1 MVFFFNIFLFES
13 KKSNFYDIIRIVGGD
28 IVQEEIE
35 AFKTYLLIDKKYS
48 NNTIIS
54 YENDLKKFNYYTNK
68 SISLISKQDIL
79 DVLKKLH
86 DENLSNASINHFITS
101 VRSFYKFLIINKL
114 VKENVMDFIA
124 TPKRDKHLPK
134 VLSEE
139 EINKLLNIS
148 LHNAFDYRNK
158 AILELMYATG
168 LRAGELTELKI
179 NDIDLNMAVVRTIG
193 KGRKERIIPLGDY
206 ALYYLK
212 IYLSEYRSQLLKRT
226 LSDYLFLNNHGRKL
240 SRQGLFKIIQSL
252 AHQQQIKKEISPHT
266 LRHSFATHL
275 LNGGADLRSI
285 QELLG
290 HSDISTTQ
298 IYTHISN
305 QRLNK
310 DYHQFHPHG

>member
-1 MVFFFNIFLFES
+1 M
-13 KKSNFYDIIRIVGGD
+13 K
-28 IVQEEIE
+28 EEID

-48 NNTIIS
+48 NNTIVS
-54 YENDLKKFNYYTNK
+54 YENDLKKFDYHVK
-68 SISLISKQDIL
+68 KQISAISKQDIL
-79 DVLKKLH
+79 DVLKKLN
-86 DENLSNASINHFITS
+86 DEGLSDASINHFIS
-101 VRSFYKFLIINKL
+101 SIRSFYKFLVINKI

-124 TPKRDKHLPK
+124 PPKRNKHLPK
-134 VLSEE
+134 VLSIEE
-139 EINKLLNIS
+139 MNKLLNIP
-148 LHNAFDYRNK
+148 LNNAFDYRNK

-168 LRAGELTELKI
+168 LRASELSELKV
-179 NDIDLNMAVVRTIG
+179 NDVNLNMAIVRTLG
-193 KGRKERIIPLGDY
+193 KGSKERVIPLGDY

-212 IYLSEYRSQLLKRT
+212 TYLNDSRSQLLKRH
-226 LSDYLFLNNHGRKL
+226 LSDYLFLNNHGKKL

-252 AHQQQIKKEISPHT
+252 ARQQQINKEISPHT

-305 QRLNK
+305 QKLNE

>member
-1 MVFFFNIFLFES
+1 MKV
-13 KKSNFYDIIRIVGGD
+13 KSYFYVIINIVGGD
-28 IVQEEIE
+28 IMKEEID

-48 NNTIIS
+48 NNTIMS
-54 YENDLKKFNYYTNK
+54 YENDLKKFDYHVQK
-68 SISLISKQDIL
+68 QISTISKQDIL
-79 DVLKKLH
+79 DVLKKLN
-86 DENLSNASINHFITS
+86 DENLSDASINHFISS
-101 VRSFYKFLIINKL
+101 VRSFYKFLVINKF
-114 VKENVMDFIA
+114 VKENIMDFIA
-124 TPKRDKHLPK
+124 SPKRNKHLPK
-134 VLSEE
+134 VLSIE
-139 EINKLLNIS
+139 EINKLLNIP
-148 LHNAFDYRNK
+148 LNNAFDYRNK

-168 LRAGELTELKI
+168 LRVSELSELKV
-179 NDIDLNMAVVRTIG
+179 NDVNLNMAIVRTLG
-193 KGRKERIIPLGDY
+193 KGSKERVIPLGDY

-212 IYLSEYRSQLLKRT
+212 IYLNDYRSQLLKRH
-226 LSDYLFLNNHGRKL
+226 LSDYLFLNNHGKKL

-252 AHQQQIKKEISPHT
+252 AHQQQINKEISPHT

-305 QRLNK
+305 QKLNE

>member
-1 MVFFFNIFLFES
+1 M
-13 KKSNFYDIIRIVGGD
+13 KSYFYVIINIVGGD
-28 IVQEEIE
+28 IMKEEID

-48 NNTIIS
+48 NNTIMS
-54 YENDLKKFNYYTNK
+54 YENDLKKFDYHVQK
-68 SISLISKQDIL
+68 QISTISKQDIL
-79 DVLKKLH
+79 DVLKKLN
-86 DENLSNASINHFITS
+86 DENLSDASINHFISS
-101 VRSFYKFLIINKL
+101 VRSFYKFLVINKF
-114 VKENVMDFIA
+114 VKENIMDFIA
-124 TPKRDKHLPK
+124 SPKRNKHLPK
-134 VLSEE
+134 VLSIE
-139 EINKLLNIS
+139 EINKLLNIP
-148 LHNAFDYRNK
+148 LNNAFDYRNK

-168 LRAGELTELKI
+168 LRVSELSELKV
-179 NDIDLNMAVVRTIG
+179 NDVNLNMAIVRTLG
-193 KGRKERIIPLGDY
+193 KGSKERVIPLGDY

-212 IYLSEYRSQLLKRT
+212 IYLNDYRSQLLKRH
-226 LSDYLFLNNHGRKL
+226 LSDYLFLNNHGKKL

-252 AHQQQIKKEISPHT
+252 AHQQQINKEISPHT

-305 QRLNK
+305 QKLNE

>member
-1 MVFFFNIFLFES
+1 M
-13 KKSNFYDIIRIVGGD
+13 KSYFYVIINIVGGD
-28 IVQEEIE
+28 IMKEEID

-48 NNTIIS
+48 NNTIMS
-54 YENDLKKFNYYTNK
+54 YENDLKKFDYHVQK
-68 SISLISKQDIL
+68 QISTISKQDIL
-79 DVLKKLH
+79 DVLKKLN
-86 DENLSNASINHFITS
+86 DENLSDASINHFISS
-101 VRSFYKFLIINKL
+101 VRSFYKFLVINKF
-114 VKENVMDFIA
+114 VKENIMDFIA
-124 TPKRDKHLPK
+124 PPKRKKYLPK
-134 VLSEE
+134 VLSIE
-139 EINKLLNIS
+139 EINKLLNIP
-148 LHNAFDYRNK
+148 LNNAFDYRNK

-168 LRAGELTELKI
+168 LRASELSELKV
-179 NDIDLNMAVVRTIG
+179 NDVNLNMAIVRTLG
-193 KGRKERIIPLGDY
+193 KGSKERVIPLGDY

-212 IYLSEYRSQLLKRT
+212 TYLNDYRSQLLKRH
-226 LSDYLFLNNHGRKL
+226 LSDYLFLNNHGKKL

-252 AHQQQIKKEISPHT
+252 AHQQQINKEISPHT

-305 QRLNK
+305 QKLNE

>member
-1 MVFFFNIFLFES
+1 M
-13 KKSNFYDIIRIVGGD
+13 KSYFYVIINIVGGD
-28 IVQEEIE
+28 IMKEEID

-48 NNTIIS
+48 NNTIMS
-54 YENDLKKFNYYTNK
+54 YENDLKKFDYHVQK
-68 SISLISKQDIL
+68 QISTISKQDIL
-79 DVLKKLH
+79 DVLKKLN
-86 DENLSNASINHFITS
+86 DENLSDASINHFISS
-101 VRSFYKFLIINKL
+101 VRSFYKFLVINKF
-114 VKENVMDFIA
+114 VKENIMDFIA
-124 TPKRDKHLPK
+124 PPKRNKHLPK
-134 VLSEE
+134 VLSIE
-139 EINKLLNIS
+139 EINKLLNIP
-148 LHNAFDYRNK
+148 LNNAFDYRNK

-168 LRAGELTELKI
+168 LRVSELSELKV
-179 NDIDLNMAVVRTIG
+179 NDVNLNMAIVRTLG
-193 KGRKERIIPLGDY
+193 KGSKERVIPLGDY

-212 IYLSEYRSQLLKRT
+212 IYLNDYRSQLLKRH
-226 LSDYLFLNNHGRKL
+226 LSDYLFLNNHGKKL

-252 AHQQQIKKEISPHT
+252 AHQQQINKEISPHT

-305 QRLNK
+305 QKLNE

>member
-1 MVFFFNIFLFES
+1 M
-13 KKSNFYDIIRIVGGD
+13 K
-28 IVQEEIE
+28 EEID

-48 NNTIIS
+48 NNTIMS
-54 YENDLKKFNYYTNK
+54 YENDLKKFDYHVQK
-68 SISLISKQDIL
+68 QISTISKQDIL
-79 DVLKKLH
+79 DVLKKLN
-86 DENLSNASINHFITS
+86 DENLSDASINHFISS
-101 VRSFYKFLIINKL
+101 VRSFYKFLVINKF
-114 VKENVMDFIA
+114 VKENIMDFIA
-124 TPKRDKHLPK
+124 SPKRNKHLPK
-134 VLSEE
+134 VLSIE
-139 EINKLLNIS
+139 EINKLLNIP
-148 LHNAFDYRNK
+148 LNNAFDYRNK

-168 LRAGELTELKI
+168 LRVSELSELKV
-179 NDIDLNMAVVRTIG
+179 NDVNLNMAIVRTLG
-193 KGRKERIIPLGDY
+193 KGSKERVIPLGDY

-212 IYLSEYRSQLLKRT
+212 IYLNDYRSQLLKRH
-226 LSDYLFLNNHGRKL
+226 LSDYLFLNNHGKKL

-252 AHQQQIKKEISPHT
+252 AHQQQINKEISPHT

-305 QRLNK
+305 QKLNE

>member
-1 MVFFFNIFLFES
+1 MKV
-13 KKSNFYDIIRIVGGD
+13 KSYFYVIINIVGGD
-28 IVQEEIE
+28 IMKEEID

-48 NNTIIS
+48 NNTIMS
-54 YENDLKKFNYYTNK
+54 YENDLKKFDYHVQK
-68 SISLISKQDIL
+68 QISTISKQDIL
-79 DVLKKLH
+79 DVLKKLN
-86 DENLSNASINHFITS
+86 DENLSDASINHFISS
-101 VRSFYKFLIINKL
+101 VRSFYKFLVINKF
-114 VKENVMDFIA
+114 VKENIMDFIA
-124 TPKRDKHLPK
+124 PPKRNKYLPK
-134 VLSEE
+134 VLSIE
-139 EINKLLNIS
+139 EINKLLNIP
-148 LHNAFDYRNK
+148 LNNAFDYRNK

-168 LRAGELTELKI
+168 LRVSELSELKV
-179 NDIDLNMAVVRTIG
+179 NDVNLNMAIVRTLG
-193 KGRKERIIPLGDY
+193 KGSKERVIPLGDY

-212 IYLSEYRSQLLKRT
+212 IYLNDYRSQLLKRH
-226 LSDYLFLNNHGRKL
+226 LSDYLFLNNHGKKL

-252 AHQQQIKKEISPHT
+252 AHQQQINKEISPHT

-305 QRLNK
+305 QKLNE

>member
-1 MVFFFNIFLFES
+1 M
-13 KKSNFYDIIRIVGGD
+13 K
-28 IVQEEIE
+28 EEID

-48 NNTIIS
+48 NNTIMS
-54 YENDLKKFNYYTNK
+54 YENDLKKFDYHVQK
-68 SISLISKQDIL
+68 QISTISKQDIL
-79 DVLKKLH
+79 DVLKKLN
-86 DENLSNASINHFITS
+86 DENLSDASINHFISS
-101 VRSFYKFLIINKL
+101 VRSFYKFLVINKF
-114 VKENVMDFIA
+114 VKENIMDFIA
-124 TPKRDKHLPK
+124 PPKRNKHLPK
-134 VLSEE
+134 VLSIE
-139 EINKLLNIS
+139 EINKLLNIP
-148 LHNAFDYRNK
+148 LNNAFDYRNK

-168 LRAGELTELKI
+168 LRVSELSELKV
-179 NDIDLNMAVVRTIG
+179 NDVNLNMAIVRTLG
-193 KGRKERIIPLGDY
+193 KGSKERVIPLGDY

-212 IYLSEYRSQLLKRT
+212 IYLNDYRSQLLKRH
-226 LSDYLFLNNHGRKL
+226 LSDYLFLNNHGKKL

-252 AHQQQIKKEISPHT
+252 AHQQQINKEISPHT

-305 QRLNK
+305 QKLNE